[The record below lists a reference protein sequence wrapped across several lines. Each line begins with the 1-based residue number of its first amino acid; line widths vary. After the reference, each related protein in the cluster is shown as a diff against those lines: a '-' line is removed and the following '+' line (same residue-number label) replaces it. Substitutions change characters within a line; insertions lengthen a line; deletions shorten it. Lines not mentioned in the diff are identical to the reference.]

1 MALLEIACFN
11 LDSAITAIESGADR
25 VELCDNA
32 DLGGTT
38 PQDVMRWISEI
49 RSRTLTNRS
58 NPDGLLLPP
67 INVMV
72 RPRGGTFI
80 YTDKEYEEMKKTIIS
95 LKTSGLVDGFVFGIL
110 LLLKTSDDGG
120 GTTTASSSIEVAID
134 IDRTKKLVELAHP
147 LPCTFHRAFDEVE
160 NLSRALEDVISCGIT
175 TVLTSGGTVNA
186 VQGAEVLGQL
196 VQEAAGRIT
205 VMPGGGVR
213 STNLKMLHQTIN
225 SSAYHSS
232 ALIAPESVV
241 TDKEEILRMLEILR
255 PEATTTTTD

>member
-1 MALLEIACFN
+1 MALLEVACFN

-95 LKTSGLVDGFVFGIL
+95 LKTSG
-110 LLLKTSDDGG
+110 DDGG